1 MSKSKKYLV
10 EFVLFFTYALF
21 AMSWKSGD
29 ILIAKMGFTA
39 SQMAIM
45 TNAINVAKIIGSLSA
60 AGIIAKLG
68 NRKVFSYSTLLIF
81 LGILLPFVN
90 EFPLIFL
97 VRFTLGLGGALV
109 LVTINPIVAKIFSK
123 EELTI
128 VNGLNAVAFNVGL
141 AITLTLASSISSNP
155 PLSIKIISFTLLVL
169 VFLWNYLSSSIDQDT
184 VAQSNPAHSFTFVDG
199 LKDSF
204 NWIFSLSY
212 CGLLGFYLVSFTF
225 MRAENVK
232 YVIYFGVIGAIVGTI
247 QAKKIEN
254 KLNFVRISAFLQLLS
269 AIGFLLLYNTS
280 VIKFMGMSLGFFIF
294 LPMAAFVTLA
304 FNRPDTTPRK
314 ISVTFSI
321 FWSLSYFIS
330 IIIIQAFA
338 FLKDNFGDSS
348 AFIFIVFVE
357 ATFFIGTTFFMKNS
371 KKISEDKVC

>member
-1 MSKSKKYLV
+1 MNKSKKYLT

-21 AMSWKSGD
+21 AMSWKAGD
-29 ILIAKMGFTA
+29 MLIANMGFTA
-39 SQMAIM
+39 SQMTIM

-90 EFPLIFL
+90 
-97 VRFTLGLGGALV
+97 
-109 LVTINPIVAKIFSK
+109 
-123 EELTI
+123 
-128 VNGLNAVAFNVGL
+128 GLNAVAFNVGL

-155 PLSIKIISFTLLVL
+155 SLSIKIISFTLLTL
-169 VFLWNYLSSSIDQDT
+169 TFLWNYISSSIDEGT
-184 VAQSNPAHSFTFVDG
+184 VSQNSSTHSFTLVDG
-199 LKDSF
+199 LKDNF

-225 MRAENVK
+225 MKPENVK

-254 KLNFVRISAFLQLLS
+254 KLNFVRVSAFLQLLS
-269 AIGFLLLYNTS
+269 AIGFMMLYNS
-280 VIKFMGMSLGFFIF
+280 SIVKFIGMSLGFFIF
-294 LPMAAFVTLA
+294 LPMATFVTLA
-304 FNRPDTTPRK
+304 FNRPNITPRE

-321 FWSLSYFIS
+321 FWALSYFMS

-338 FLKDNFGDSS
+338 FFKDNFGDSS
-348 AFIFIVFVE
+348 AFIFIVLVE
-357 ATFFIGTTFFMKNS
+357 ATFFLGTTFFMKNP
-371 KKISEDKVC
+371 KNIPEVETC

>member
-1 MSKSKKYLV
+1 MNKSKKYLI
-10 EFVLFFTYALF
+10 EIVLFFTYALF
-21 AMSWKSGD
+21 AMSWKAGD
-29 ILIAKMGFTA
+29 MLIAKMGFTA

-60 AGIIAKLG
+60 AGIIARLG

-90 EFPLIFL
+90 GFPLIFL

-155 PLSIKIISFTLLVL
+155 SLSIKVISFTLLIL
-169 VFLWNYLSSSIDQDT
+169 TFLWNYISSSIDEGT
-184 VAQSNPAHSFTFVDG
+184 VSQNSSTHSFTLVDG

-225 MRAENVK
+225 MKPENVK

-254 KLNFVRISAFLQLLS
+254 KLNFVRVSAFLQLLS
-269 AIGFLLLYNTS
+269 AIGFMVLYNSS
-280 VIKFMGMSLGFFIF
+280 VVKFIGMSLGFFIF

-304 FNRPDTTPRK
+304 FNRPNITPRE

-321 FWSLSYFIS
+321 FWALSYFMS

-338 FLKDNFGDSS
+338 FFKDNLGDSS
-348 AFIFIVFVE
+348 AFIFIVLVE
-357 ATFFIGTTFFMKNS
+357 ATFFLGTTFFMKNP
-371 KKISEDKVC
+371 KKIPEVKTC